1 MYNKKAFFAIRL
13 LFDELSD
20 ISNKLKNCCSNAF
33 PKESGYFLRR
43 NFLRLFLF
51 SLLST
56 FLSITFR
63 IQAQKPLRS
72 K

>member
-33 PKESGYFLRR
+33 PKEIG
-43 NFLRLFLF
+43 LFL
-51 SLLST
+51 T
-56 FLSITFR
+56 T
-63 IQAQKPLRS
+63 
-72 K
+72 